1 MIQVACL
8 RFCLDYEL
16 LTYTDLALFYLL
28 RYIKNRTTFLTIFY
42 FFFYKI
48 SLFKQDKRCLSIA
61 QMENADPLWNILT
74 YNYINMHKTV

>member
-28 RYIKNRTTFLTIFY
+28 RYIKNRTTFLT
-42 FFFYKI
+42 FFKNKI

-61 QMENADPLWNILT
+61 QMENADSLWNILI
-74 YNYINMHKTV
+74 YDYINMHKTV

>member
-28 RYIKNRTTFLTIFY
+28 RYIKNRTTFLT
-42 FFFYKI
+42 FFKNKI
-48 SLFKQDKRCLSIA
+48 SLFKQDKRYLSIA
-61 QMENADPLWNILT
+61 QMKNADSLWNILT
-74 YNYINMHKTV
+74 YDYINMHKTV

>member
-28 RYIKNRTTFLTIFY
+28 RYIKNRTTFLT
-42 FFFYKI
+42 FFKNKI
-48 SLFKQDKRCLSIA
+48 SLFKQNKRCLSIA
-61 QMENADPLWNILT
+61 QMENADSLWNILT
-74 YNYINMHKTV
+74 YDYINMHKTV